1 MKLHKPSLSRGRGE
15 QPSHLRKSDCDYRE
29 REGVQFMLAGCTPWP
44 AGLAER
50 YRQKGYW
57 EDITLPEMLNCSV
70 RDHAI
75 KPALIFGE
83 RRISYRERP

>member
-1 MKLHKPSLSRGRGE
+1 
-15 QPSHLRKSDCDYRE
+15 
-29 REGVQFMLAGCTPWP
+29 MLAGCTPWP